1 MDNLF
6 KTLSS
11 SLSECAEAY
20 QALAD
25 LWSHKSNKE
34 GQNITLGLETHAKAL
49 QAWPHLCPPWN
60 IL

>member
-25 LWSHKSNKE
+25 LWSHKSNRE

-49 QAWPHLCPPWN
+49 QAWPHLCPP
-60 IL
+60 